1 MMITMIFF
9 YCKLSLLSDA
19 GKSKEKRP
27 TESALLKSSVS
38 VFSQG
43 EVREDGVFD
52 FLIKRYTSSL
62 DRGYAPRK

>member
-9 YCKLSLLSDA
+9 YRKFSLLSDA
-19 GKSKEKRP
+19 GKSEEKRP

-43 EVREDGVFD
+43 AAREDGVD
-52 FLIKRYTSSL
+52 
-62 DRGYAPRK
+62 